1 MTSDSSS
8 GSFSSPISTSKEKWD
23 KNKLSPFTI
32 PVDSDLD
39 DKSFDV
45 GKNKL
50 FEWVEITPEIIS
62 EDLAVW
68 FGTKKKPKGSKQ
80 PKGPWVNICR
90 KDKDGKHP
98 PCGRPEAD
106 SKAYPKC
113 RAAGVA
119 GKMSDAEKK
128 SACSQKRREE
138 KKNPKTGKGNK
149 PTMVSHKKKKPTKEQ
164 VLENLIKIIINKL

>member
-8 GSFSSPISTSKEKWD
+8 GSFSPPISPRKGKWD
-23 KNKLSPFTI
+23 KYKLSPFTI
-32 PVDSDLD
+32 PVDNENDE
-39 DKSFDV
+39 KSF
-45 GKNKL
+45 GLNKNRL
-50 FEWVEITPEIIS
+50 FEWVEITPDIIS

-98 PCGRPEAD
+98 PCGRPDAD
-106 SKAYPKC
+106 SKSYPKC

-164 VLENLIKIIINKL
+164 VLENLISKIIKNL